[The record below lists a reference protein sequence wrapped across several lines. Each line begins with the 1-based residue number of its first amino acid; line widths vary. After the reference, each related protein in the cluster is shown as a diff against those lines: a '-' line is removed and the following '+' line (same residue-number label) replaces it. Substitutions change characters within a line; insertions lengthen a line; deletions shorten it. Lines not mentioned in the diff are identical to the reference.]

1 MGPPC
6 GNPLNIVANADANQP
21 EKGKEMKQSGRRGQ
35 VSRKTKE
42 TEISLELNLDGGPV
56 GIATGLGF
64 FDHMLTA
71 LATYAGWGLKLVAK
85 GDLEVDQHHTVED
98 VGLVL
103 GEALSQA
110 LGDYAGHARFG
121 SALTVMDDALAEV
134 ALDAG
139 RRPYLHFQVA
149 WPQPL
154 CGEFELCLVEEF
166 WRSAAQRGGLTLHII
181 GRHGQ
186 NSHHLAEAVFKGVGR
201 ALGQALAPRS
211 GGVLSTKGVL

>member
-1 MGPPC
+1 ME
-6 GNPLNIVANADANQP
+6 NR
-21 EKGKEMKQSGRRGQ
+21 GRRGQ
-35 VSRKTKE
+35 VARKSKE

-56 GIATGLGF
+56 NISTGIGF

-71 LATYAGWGLKLVAK
+71 LATYAGWGLILTAQ

-103 GEALSQA
+103 GEALAQA
-110 LGDYAGHARFG
+110 LGDYSGHARFG
-121 SALTVMDDALAEV
+121 SSLTVMDDALAEL

-139 RRPYLHFQVA
+139 RRPFLHFQVN
-149 WPQPL
+149 WPQYS

-166 WRSAAQRGGLTLHII
+166 WRSVAQRGGLTLHII

-186 NSHHLAEAVFKGVGR
+186 NSHHLAEAIFKGAGR
-201 ALGQALAPRS
+201 ALSQALAPRS
-211 GGVLSTKGVL
+211 GGVLSTKGLL